1 MNIYSKGGILW
12 CNKSADLERIGGQV
26 WTAGNLAIRITKVLN
41 TDADKTGGLGR
52 TEGNLLNEA
61 MDSALGSLAP

>member
-41 TDADKTGGLGR
+41 TDAGETGDQEK
-52 TEGNLLNEA
+52 TEGNLFKGT
-61 MDSALGSLAP
+61 MGSAIGSLAP

>member
-1 MNIYSKGGILW
+1 MLW
-12 CNKSADLERIGGQV
+12 RNKSAEPEKIEGQL
-26 WTAGNLAIRITKVLN
+26 WIAENLTIRITKVLDA
-41 TDADKTGGLGR
+41 DADKTGGLGR

>member
-26 WTAGNLAIRITKVLN
+26 WTAGNLAIRITKVLDA
-41 TDADKTGGLGR
+41 DADKTGDPEK
-52 TEGNLLNEA
+52 TEGNQFDGI